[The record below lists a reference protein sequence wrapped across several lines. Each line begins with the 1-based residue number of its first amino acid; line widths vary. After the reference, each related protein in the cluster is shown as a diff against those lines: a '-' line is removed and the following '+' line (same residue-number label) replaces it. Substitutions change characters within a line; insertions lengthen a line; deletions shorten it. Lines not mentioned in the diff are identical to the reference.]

1 MVRTWAEKEMRN
13 LKRLI
18 VHNIPC
24 PKPYLLKAHI
34 LIMDF
39 IGHNGWCAPRLKE
52 VTNLTNIQWY
62 ECYLDICIYIRRM
75 YHDCNLVHGDLSEYN
90 ILYLHNKVYIIDV
103 SQSVEHTH
111 PYARELL
118 HKDIQNI
125 SDFFRKKGIGS
136 ILSNYQLFQFVTIRD
151 LNTLPV
157 AASTSTSSC
166 VTSVYEESMSDLN
179 LSLTN
184 ATATN
189 TILNAN
195 SNTNSDMNTTTLS
208 SSDVSSDSTVT
219 TPVTEEV
226 GVAGQ
231 VDPKES
237 QRLHDLARVILLGY
251 IEYITANPTSDP
263 SSSSIASL
271 STASLSTISLSTGTG
286 TGSSTIELK
295 SRTTTG
301 GGSRSKSKHHRE
313 SDLTKPPH
321 NNNTM
326 QSILEGDVEEE
337 DGSVDDD
344 SEVYNSNYDP
354 DAADDDEYYSD
365 TNDNNADDEGEDDEE
380 EEKRL
385 QDEQVFIQSYVP
397 SSLQEISN
405 PYLEM
410 NRLASGQRE
419 SYYST
424 QLGEMID
431 GGLTHINTTKTPT
444 STTASTAATP
454 SSSAALLSSLKPTTP
469 VTPPPVQYV
478 TDEQFPWRP
487 KALTGDKMAT
497 GVTFDRSSGQKQVFQ
512 FKKFVPATAVEK
524 VEEVVVEA
532 SVISTPVLTTDE
544 TTAMPT
550 PDSTVNKTVADTP
563 ADDSSSS
570 SHSDNENNSNDSDS
584 DDEEGSQDHSYDDNT
599 TDGKYRRILPPHEL
613 AEERARAKA
622 ARKED
627 RRVVKEQAALRR
639 QSKVPKHVKKK
650 AIRNNKK

>member
-52 VTNLTNIQWY
+52 VTNLNNIQWY
-62 ECYLDICIYIRRM
+62 ECYIDICIYIRRM

-125 SDFFRKKGIGS
+125 SDFFRKKGIGN
-136 ILSNYQLFQFVTIRD
+136 ILSNYQLFQFITIRD
-151 LNTLPV
+151 LNSLPV
-157 AASTSTSSC
+157 VASTSTSSC
-166 VTSVYEESMSDLN
+166 VTSVCEESMSDLH
-179 LSLTN
+179 LTST
-184 ATATN
+184 TATN
-189 TILNAN
+189 TAMNTDNNN
-195 SNTNSDMNTTTLS
+195 STDMNTTTLS
-208 SSDVSSDSTVT
+208 SSDISIDSTVT
-219 TPVTEEV
+219 SPVTGEV
-226 GVAGQ
+226 VAAGL

-237 QRLHDLARVILLGY
+237 QRLHDQARVILLGY

-263 SSSSIASL
+263 SSSTTSL
-271 STASLSTISLSTGTG
+271 STGNGTG
-286 TGSSTIELK
+286 TGSS
-295 SRTTTG
+295 
-301 GGSRSKSKHHRE
+301 KSKHHRG
-313 SDLTKPPH
+313 SGLNKPPH
-321 NNNTM
+321 NNNNTM

-337 DGSVDDD
+337 DGSDNDNSD
-344 SEVYNSNYDP
+344 VYNSNYGP

-365 TNDNNADDEGEDDEE
+365 TNNGDDDEDDEE
-380 EEKRL
+380 EEDKRL

-431 GGLTHINTTKTPT
+431 GGLTHVTTAKPT
-444 STTASTAATP
+444 SSSTTTASAAPTHA
-454 SSSAALLSSLKPTTP
+454 SSSALPPSLKPLTS

-497 GVTFDRSSGQKQVFQ
+497 GVTFDRSSGQKQVYQ
-512 FKKFVPATAVEK
+512 FKKFVPPATAEVEK
-524 VEEVVVEA
+524 VEAVEQA
-532 SVISTPVLTTDE
+532 SVLSTPVLITGE
-544 TTAMPT
+544 PT
-550 PDSTVNKTVADTP
+550 VIPASDATLDKTFADTGST
-563 ADDSSSS
+563 DDSSSNNS
-570 SHSDNENNSNDSDS
+570 DDDYSNNDCDNSDN
-584 DDEEGSQDHSYDDNT
+584 DEQGSQEDNSHDNNT

-650 AIRNNKK
+650 AIKNNKK